1 MRFPASPRLA
11 WFLSASG
18 ALLSLAV
25 LLVGYRLD
33 TYSFS
38 GEIKAWYTPLIEV
51 FPAIAA
57 LLVGGLIA
65 ARQSKNVYGW
75 IWLLVGLGAGVL
87 QPWGGLLATLALAS
101 SPPLIVL
108 GGLATHL
115 ATIGWLLTLPV
126 VPFILLL
133 FPNGHLLSPRW
144 RWVVWLAVAA
154 ISITIL
160 LGWAIPGESGTAP
173 VINPFGLQNA
183 FGQIATAISFGAVA
197 TILFVAIPS
206 SVIYLGIRYRR
217 VQGVERAQ
225 LRWLAFAAATF
236 LAYYL
241 IDATGILRPWIS
253 DESSSIISSFLLG
266 TWPIAVGIAILR
278 YRLYDIDVIIRKT
291 LIYTTLTILLA
302 LVYFGGVVILQGVL
316 APLIGRGNTP
326 PVIVIST
333 LGVAALFT
341 PLRRRVQDIIDRRFY
356 RRKYRAE
363 QVLAD
368 FAKAA
373 RDEPD
378 LVALSSELERVVRET
393 IQPERIS
400 LWIRPITGPHRQP
413 PGRP

>member
-1 MRFPASPRLA
+1 
-11 WFLSASG
+11 
-18 ALLSLAV
+18 
-25 LLVGYRLD
+25 
-33 TYSFS
+33 
-38 GEIKAWYTPLIEV
+38 
-51 FPAIAA
+51 
-57 LLVGGLIA
+57 
-65 ARQSKNVYGW
+65 
-75 IWLLVGLGAGVL
+75 
-87 QPWGGLLATLALAS
+87 LATLALAS

-173 VINPFGLQNA
+173 VINPFGVQNA